1 MLGNILKKLRK
12 EKGITQE
19 ELGKILGVTTSMVG
33 MYETNARK
41 PSYEVLLKMAD
52 YFGVSTDY
60 LLGKSSELGE
70 GDCKYCK
77 NPSAYLAICQNY
89 ETRIF
94 ISVSGSYLQ
103 IFDEDYPGFC
113 DNHKINFCP
122 MCGRKLS

>member
-1 MLGNILKKLRK
+1 MTFEVNYPMPKGRGLRATRSMKKW
-12 EKGITQE
+12 
-19 ELGKILGVTTSMVG
+19 
-33 MYETNARK
+33 N
-41 PSYEVLLKMAD
+41 
-52 YFGVSTDY
+52 
-60 LLGKSSELGE
+60 GE

-77 NPSAYLAICQNY
+77 NPFANLAICQYY

-113 DNHKINFCP
+113 DNLKINFCP

>member
-1 MLGNILKKLRK
+1 MKKLEQAIAYFEDAIK
-12 EKGITQE
+12 ESDEIIAECSEKLQKGLTEQK
-19 ELGKILGVTTSMVG
+19 GHF
-33 MYETNARK
+33 ETA
-41 PSYEVLLKMAD
+41 LKVM
-52 YFGVSTDY
+52 
-60 LLGKSSELGE
+60 KKWNGE